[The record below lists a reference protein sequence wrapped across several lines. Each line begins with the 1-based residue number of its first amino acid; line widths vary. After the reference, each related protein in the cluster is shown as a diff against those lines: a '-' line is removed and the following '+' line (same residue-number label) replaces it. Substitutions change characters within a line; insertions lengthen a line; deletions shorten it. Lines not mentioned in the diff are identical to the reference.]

1 MAVSTSAR
9 FSLSSDSVEALRRQ
23 ISGSVLLNNEDGY
36 DAARTIWNAMIDR
49 SPTLIVQPA
58 STADVVAA
66 VRFAAEQDLPIAV
79 RGGGHNV
86 AGLAICDDGLMIDL
100 SRMRRVDVDPERKT
114 ARAQGGATWGDFDA
128 ATAAHGLA
136 TTGGAISTTGIGG
149 LTLGGGLGN
158 LMRSY
163 GLACDNLLSCEV
175 VTANG
180 DVVTASTAENPDL
193 FWGLRGGGGNF
204 GVVTMFEYR
213 LHPVSQV
220 LGGLLMFPKER
231 ARDLI
236 RTYRQVTASAPD
248 ALGAA
253 FTVTHAPDGTPVCAL
268 AICYNGPIDE
278 GERAIKPF
286 RDFGT
291 PIAGAVGP
299 VPYTATQ
306 TMVDEA
312 FPPGLQNYWRSHF
325 LTDLTEE
332 GMDILIDQF
341 SRVSSP
347 LAGILIE
354 DLGGAVARVSPDAT
368 AFNFRDY
375 TYNLAILGRWADP
388 SQADAGIAWTRGVHE
403 AMQPFAA
410 GVYVNY
416 LSVGE
421 QADRV
426 RAAYGE
432 EKYARL
438 VELKNRYD
446 PTNRFCFN
454 QNIAPSA

>member
-23 ISGSVLLNNEDGY
+23 ISGSVLLNNEDGF

-114 ARAQGGATWGDFDA
+114 ARAQGGATWGDFDT

-180 DVVTASTAENPDL
+180 DVVTAGTAENPDL

-220 LGGLLMFPKER
+220 LGGLLMFPIDR

-236 RTYRQVTASAPD
+236 RLYRQVTASAPD

-253 FTVTHAPDGTPVCAL
+253 FTVTHGPDGKPVCAL
-268 AICYNGPIDE
+268 AICYNGPADE
-278 GERAIKPF
+278 GERVIKPF
-286 RDFGT
+286 
-291 PIAGAVGP
+291 PAQ
-299 VPYTATQ
+299 Y
-306 TMVDEA
+306 
-312 FPPGLQNYWRSHF
+312 LQS
-325 LTDLTEE
+325 
-332 GMDILIDQF
+332 
-341 SRVSSP
+341 
-347 LAGILIE
+347 IE
-354 DLGGAVARVSPDAT
+354 DGANHLGGGTDTAVDPDQEFWPAGQGVGAIDAVVPASDLVRSFVAEAEAVLARVNAL
-368 AFNFRDY
+368 R
-375 TYNLAILGRWADP
+375 
-388 SQADAGIAWTRGVHE
+388 
-403 AMQPFAA
+403 
-410 GVYVNY
+410 
-416 LSVGE
+416 
-421 QADRV
+421 
-426 RAAYGE
+426 
-432 EKYARL
+432 
-438 VELKNRYD
+438 
-446 PTNRFCFN
+446 
-454 QNIAPSA
+454 